1 MFVVKTK
8 TRRRVMVLS
17 AAAVVM
23 LVLPAVS
30 AVWAQSESPGG
41 VPAEL
46 AAALYGGGWSQQ
58 AVEVLGKQE
67 TDWSP
72 FRARDA
78 ELLASA
84 LQYVAGEDRDVG
96 PLEQSQLA
104 LEICRA
110 IREMEALGYGEPGI
124 ARAVFAGVRS
134 CLQDMAAWRT
144 GRVEGS
150 LGQRL
155 RSRFLN
161 QLRIQMAGQAK
172 ARVRQRATVQEDPGV
187 DAPAFGPGPQ
197 GAPGRN

>member
-1 MFVVKTK
+1 MFVVRKII
-8 TRRRVMVLS
+8 RHRIFFLP
-17 AAAVVM
+17 AAAVMM
-23 LVLPAVS
+23 LVLLPVS
-30 AVWAQSESPGG
+30 AAWAQSESAGG
-41 VPAEL
+41 LPVEL
-46 AAALYGGGWSQQ
+46 AAALYAIGWSERS
-58 AVEVLGKQE
+58 VEVLGRQE

-84 LQYVAGEDRDVG
+84 LRYVNAEDREVG
-96 PLEQSQLA
+96 PMEQSQLA

-110 IREMEALGYGEPGI
+110 IREMEALGYGEPEI

-134 CLQDMAAWRT
+134 CLQDMAAWRA

-161 QLRIQMAGQAK
+161 QLRIQIAGQAK
-172 ARVRQRATVQEDPGV
+172 ARVRQRATVQDDPVV